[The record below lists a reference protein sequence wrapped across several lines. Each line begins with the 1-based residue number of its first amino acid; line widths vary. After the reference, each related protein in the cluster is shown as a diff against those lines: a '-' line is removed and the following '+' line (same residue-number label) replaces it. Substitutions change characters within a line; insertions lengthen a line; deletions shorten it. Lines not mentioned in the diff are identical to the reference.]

1 MKVVFVLYSRHIG
14 GVDRHVLQLM
24 QGLSAEGLTCMY
36 AGPRD
41 CWLGEQIAAAGFE
54 CEHIPF
60 RGLFDLASHLR
71 LARLIKRKKA
81 DIIHAHM
88 NRGAFYAQWAS
99 RLTGVP
105 WVATW
110 HDMGKAKRHGSASRI
125 IAVSNAVHRALL
137 SWNYSP
143 EKITTVHN
151 GVPDYAAPPPPQ
163 AAQIRE
169 SLGLND
175 APVISMIARLEKI
188 KGQDIA
194 LRALATLKDR
204 RWTFLIA
211 GSTGTPW
218 ASEMRQLAA
227 DLGIADRVVFHGHS
241 DDVPSLYACT
251 DILLAPSRREPLSLT
266 LLEASA
272 FSLPIVATN
281 VDGIVE
287 AVSDGVSAF
296 LVPPEDPQALAD
308 RIRAFLDDKSLRD
321 RFGRAGR
328 RHYEANFSLEKM
340 ANGVLNVYR
349 QAAQKV

>member
-24 QGLSAEGLTCMY
+24 QGLAAQGLSCMY

-41 CWLGEQIAAAGFE
+41 CWLGEQIAAAGFQ

-60 RGLFDLASHLR
+60 RGLFDLLSHFR
-71 LARLIKRKKA
+71 LARLIRREKA
-81 DIIHAHM
+81 HVIHAHM

-137 SWNYSP
+137 SWDYCP
-143 EKITTVHN
+143 QRIMTVHN
-151 GVPDYAAPPPPQ
+151 GVPDYAALPLPNP
-163 AAQIRE
+163 AQIRA
-169 SLGLND
+169 SLGLDD
-175 APVISMIARLEKI
+175 APVISMVSRLDKI
-188 KGQDIA
+188 KGQDVA
-194 LRALATLKDR
+194 LRALATLKER
-204 RWTFLIA
+204 QWTFLIV

-218 ASEMRQLAA
+218 AEAMQKLATE
-227 DLGIADRVVFHGHS
+227 LGIADRVVFHGHS

-251 DILLAPSRREPLSLT
+251 DILLAPSRRESLSLT

-287 AVSDGVSAF
+287 AVADGVSAY
-296 LVPPEDPQALAD
+296 LVPAEDPRALAD
-308 RIRAFLDDKSLRD
+308 RIRIFLDDKSLREA
-321 RFGRAGR
+321 FGRAGR
-328 RHYEANFSLEKM
+328 LHYESNFSLQKM
-340 ANGVLNVYR
+340 VDGVLRVYT
-349 QAAQKV
+349 QAIQHA